1 MSKESTKSAKVAYLK
16 SKEGRSNVI
25 NCFWAIIIAIIF
37 LFPIY
42 WLIQMSF
49 KTDME
54 SFGKIVTYYPHEFTV
69 DPWLQNLQDKDF
81 ITSLKK
87 QCIDCFVFHVFITG
101 IRYSGCLWYG
111 SLQSKKEQRASCL
124 PSL

>member
-54 SFGKIVTYYPHEFTV
+54 KS
-69 DPWLQNLQDKDF
+69 
-81 ITSLKK
+81 
-87 QCIDCFVFHVFITG
+87 
-101 IRYSGCLWYG
+101 
-111 SLQSKKEQRASCL
+111 
-124 PSL
+124 

>member
-54 SFGKIVTYYPHEFTV
+54 SFGNEVNDVAQLFRE
-69 DPWLQNLQDKDF
+69 
-81 ITSLKK
+81 
-87 QCIDCFVFHVFITG
+87 ITG
-101 IRYSGCLWYG
+101 
-111 SLQSKKEQRASCL
+111 KEPAG
-124 PSL
+124 